1 MRLFIFLFLL
11 CFPQLSFAELFQVK
25 GDTLFYSMEY
35 KYGKQPIKLGHDDQL
50 LKVLE
55 KNKNIK
61 LLKLESSGG
70 NTEVAKRMANIII
83 DAQLDT
89 HVNELCSSSCV
100 RLFLAGNTRTA
111 NLGAQIGLHRSS
123 WSAEGMEIYYKE
135 YKGEYKWETPFE
147 FSSWVYDET
156 QKDFYELAEYFSER
170 GVASYVIGKT
180 YRLGADEMWY
190 MRREEL
196 LKSGVLTE

>member
-1 MRLFIFLFLL
+1 
-11 CFPQLSFAELFQVK
+11 
-25 GDTLFYSMEY
+25 MEY
-35 KYGKQPIKLGHDDQL
+35 TYGKQPIKLGHDDQL
-50 LKVLE
+50 LKVLKE
-55 KNKNIK
+55 NKNIK

-89 HVNELCSSSCV
+89 HVDELCSSSCV

-123 WSAEGMEIYYKE
+123 WSADGMEIYYEE
-135 YKGEYKWETPFE
+135 YKDEYKWETPFE
-147 FSSWVYDET
+147 FSSWVYGET

-180 YRLGADEMWY
+180 YRLGADEMWF
-190 MRREEL
+190 MRRKEL

>member
-1 MRLFIFLFLL
+1 MLSFIFIFLL
-11 CFPQLSFAELFQVK
+11 CFPQLSVAELFEVK
-25 GDTLFYSMEY
+25 GDSLFYSMEY
-35 KYGKQPIKLGHDDQL
+35 KYGKQPIKLGHDDRL

-70 NTEVAKRMANIII
+70 NIDVAKRMANIII

-89 HVNELCSSSCV
+89 HVDKLCSSSCV

-123 WSAEGMEIYYKE
+123 WSADGMEIYYEE
-135 YKGEYKWETPFE
+135 YKDEYKWETPFE
-147 FSSWVYDET
+147 FSSWVYGET

-180 YRLGADEMWY
+180 YRLGADEMWF
-190 MRREEL
+190 MRRKEL

>member
-1 MRLFIFLFLL
+1 MRLFIFIFLL
-11 CFPQLSFAELFQVK
+11 CFPQLSVAELFEVK
-25 GDTLFYSMEY
+25 GDSLFYSMEY
-35 KYGKQPIKLGHDDQL
+35 KYGKQPIKLGHDDRL

-55 KNKNIK
+55 QNKNIK

-70 NTEVAKRMANIII
+70 NINVAKRMANIII

-123 WSAEGMEIYYKE
+123 WSADGMEIYYEE
-135 YKGEYKWETPFE
+135 YKDEYKWETPFE
-147 FSSWVYDET
+147 FSSWVYGET

-180 YRLGADEMWY
+180 YRLGADEMWF
-190 MRREEL
+190 MRRKEL

>member
-1 MRLFIFLFLL
+1 MRLFILIFLL
-11 CFPQLSFAELFQVK
+11 CFPQLSVAELFEVK
-25 GDTLFYSMEY
+25 GDSLFYSMEY
-35 KYGKQPIKLGHDDQL
+35 KYGKQPIKLGHDDRL

-70 NTEVAKRMANIII
+70 NIDVAKRMANIII

-89 HVNELCSSSCV
+89 HVDKLCSSSCV

-147 FSSWVYDET
+147 FSSWVYGET

-180 YRLGADEMWY
+180 YRLGADEMWF
-190 MRREEL
+190 MRRKEL

>member
-1 MRLFIFLFLL
+1 MRLFILIFLL
-11 CFPQLSFAELFQVK
+11 CFPQLSVAELFEVK

-35 KYGKQPIKLGHDDQL
+35 KYGKQPIKLGHDDRL

-70 NTEVAKRMANIII
+70 NIDVAKRMANIII

-89 HVNELCSSSCV
+89 HVDKLCSSSCV
-100 RLFLAGNTRTA
+100 RLFLAGHTRTA

-123 WSAEGMEIYYKE
+123 WSADGMEIYYEE
-135 YKGEYKWETPFE
+135 YKDEYKWETPFE
-147 FSSWVYDET
+147 FSSWVYGET

-180 YRLGADEMWY
+180 YRLGADEMWF
-190 MRREEL
+190 MRRKEL

>member
-1 MRLFIFLFLL
+1 MRLFILIFLL
-11 CFPQLSFAELFQVK
+11 CFPQLSVAELFEVK
-25 GDTLFYSMEY
+25 GDSLFYSMEY
-35 KYGKQPIKLGHDDQL
+35 KYGKQPIKLGHDDRL

-70 NTEVAKRMANIII
+70 NIDVAKRMANIII

-89 HVNELCSSSCV
+89 HVDKLCSSSCV

-123 WSAEGMEIYYKE
+123 WSADGMEIYYEE
-135 YKGEYKWETPFE
+135 YKDEYKWETPFE
-147 FSSWVYDET
+147 FSSWVYGET

-180 YRLGADEMWY
+180 YRLGADEMWF
-190 MRREEL
+190 MRRKEL

>member
-1 MRLFIFLFLL
+1 MRLFVFIFLV
-11 CFPQLSFAELFQVK
+11 CFPQTSFANVFQVK
-25 GDTLFYSMEY
+25 NDILFYNMEY
-35 KYGKQPIKLGHDDQL
+35 NYGNQSIEVGHDEQL
-50 LKVLE
+50 LRVL
-55 KNKNIK
+55 KRHKNIK
-61 LLKLESSGG
+61 LLKLKSIGG
-70 NTEVAKRMANIII
+70 NVHVAKRMANIII

-89 HVNELCSSSCV
+89 HVDELCSSSGV

-123 WSAEGMEIYYKE
+123 WSAEGLEIYYEE
-135 YKGEYKWETPFE
+135 YKGEYKWKTTFE

-180 YRLGADEMWY
+180 YRLGADEMWH